1 MKLTDTIDV
10 TVYTG
15 SGKNR
20 VPAKETVPAK
30 RYGALALHKGYH
42 AGPIKNWTVTHVATG
57 LRVVGEIPLKAA
69 VAIIK
74 DVKDL
79 PEWNDPRLA
88 EGMNAGN
95 KALFDKIGAAVK
107 EAKRFHLEGGTRP
120 AASEAA

>member
-1 MKLTDTIDV
+1 MKLTDTLDI
-10 TVYTG
+10 TVYAG

-30 RYGALALHKGYH
+30 LYGPLALHKGYH
-42 AGPIKNWTVTHVATG
+42 AGAIKNWTVTHVATG

-74 DVKDL
+74 DVKDM
-79 PEWNDPRLA
+79 PEWRDARLA

-95 KALFDKIGAAVK
+95 KAIFDKIVAAVL

-120 AASEAA
+120 IEVAA